1 MKNQIRPDF
10 RPLGGLATV
19 LDTSSMN
26 PQTTEQSLS
35 LVMGVTESI
44 CRGYRGAYIPR
55 VFPTRVEYCSRSL
68 QGW

>member
-10 RPLGGLATV
+10 RPLGRLATV

-35 LVMGVTESI
+35 LVMGVTEVSAGGI
-44 CRGYRGAYIPR
+44 EERIFREYFRHAWNIAAAPRRG
-55 VFPTRVEYCSRSL
+55 
-68 QGW
+68 

>member
-10 RPLGGLATV
+10 RPLGRLATV

-44 CRGYRGAYIPR
+44 CRGYRGAYSASISTP
-55 VFPTRVEYCSRSL
+55 VEYCSRSL
-68 QGW
+68 QG